1 MDGEDG
7 TVCEWVKE
15 VNGTRV
21 NGKRGMNISNM
32 TINRKTWDFI
42 QRHRDEDVRKLALR
56 GCKDPDVDFPFALQ
70 QIQGRQKAKDKLP
83 DFYANE
89 NMLYPPT
96 ISMEQCSSSQA
107 AKYKASIVSGES
119 FADLSGGFGVD
130 ALALAKVFE
139 QGYYVEPMNELCELV
154 RHNANIFNI
163 NNLQIL
169 NGTMEEMLPTLSELD
184 VIYLDPSR
192 RNAHGQRVVTLQEC
206 TPDLTQHKEQLL
218 EKARKL
224 VLVKLSPMLDLK
236 ATLALLPETTAI
248 HVVAVN
254 GECREILL
262 LLSHSIPEKIDYHA
276 VNIQNGHISDFQFS
290 NIEEM
295 EAVPALADSL
305 GAYLLEPNAAVMKA
319 GGFKC
324 IATRYGLQKLHPH
337 THLYTCDTP
346 SEDFP
351 GRQFRIVNHF
361 HFNKKEAAKHLSGIK
376 KANIAVRN
384 FPWSAEELRK
394 QLKLADGGGL
404 YLFGATMRE
413 GEHTI
418 IVGEKL

>member
-1 MDGEDG
+1 
-7 TVCEWVKE
+7 
-15 VNGTRV
+15 
-21 NGKRGMNISNM
+21 M

-42 QRHRDEDVRKLALR
+42 REHRDEDVRKLALR

-70 QIQGRQKAKDKLP
+70 QIQGSQKAQDKLP
-83 DFYANE
+83 DFFANE
-89 NMLYPPT
+89 NILYPPT
-96 ISMEQCSSSQA
+96 ISLEQCSSSQT
-107 AKYKASIVSGES
+107 AKYKASIVSGDS

-130 ALALAKVFE
+130 ALSLAKVFE

-154 RHNANIFNI
+154 HHNAKTFNI

-169 NGTMEEMLPTLSELD
+169 NGTMEDVLPTLPEVD
-184 VIYLDPSR
+184 IIFLDPSR
-192 RNAHGQRVVTLQEC
+192 RNVQGQRVVTLQEC
-206 TPDLTQHKEQLL
+206 TPDLTQYKEQLL
-218 EKARKL
+218 KKARKQ
-224 VLVKLSPMLDLK
+224 VLAKLSPMLDLK

-254 GECREILL
+254 GECKEILF

-290 NIEEM
+290 NIEET

-319 GGFKC
+319 GAFKT

-337 THLYTCDTP
+337 THLYTCDTLP
-346 SEDFP
+346 ENFP

-361 HFNKKEAAKHLSGIK
+361 HYNKKEAAKHLSGIK

-394 QLKLADGGGL
+394 QLKLSDGGSL

>member
-1 MDGEDG
+1 MIM
-7 TVCEWVKE
+7 K
-15 VNGTRV
+15 
-21 NGKRGMNISNM
+21 MINISQN
-32 TINRKTWDFI
+32 TWDFI
-42 QRHRDEDVRKLALR
+42 REHRDEDVRRLALR

-70 QIQGRQKAKDKLP
+70 QIQGRQKAQDKLP
-83 DFYANE
+83 DFFANE
-89 NMLYPPT
+89 NILYPQT
-96 ISMEQCSSSQA
+96 ISLEQCSSFQT
-107 AKYKASIVSGES
+107 AKYKASIVHGDS

-130 ALALAKVFE
+130 ALALAKVFK

-154 RHNANIFNI
+154 RHNANAFNI
-163 NNLQIL
+163 NNLHIL
-169 NGTMEEMLPTLSELD
+169 NGTMEEMLPTLPEVD

-192 RNAHGQRVVTLQEC
+192 RNVHGQRVVTLQDC
-206 TPDLTQHKEQLL
+206 TPDLTQYKDQILQKAHKQ
-218 EKARKL
+218 

-248 HVVAVN
+248 YVVAVN
-254 GECREILL
+254 GECKEILF
-262 LLSHSIPEKIDYHA
+262 LLSHNIPEKIDYHA
-276 VNIQNGHISDFQFS
+276 VNIQNEHVSDFHFS

-295 EAVPALADSL
+295 EAVPVLADAL
-305 GAYLLEPNAAVMKA
+305 GSYLLEPNAAVLKA
-319 GGFKC
+319 GAFKC
-324 IATRYGLQKLHPH
+324 IATRYGLKKLHPH

-346 SEDFP
+346 PENFP

-394 QLKLADGGGL
+394 QLKLSDGGSL

-413 GEHTI
+413 GELVL
-418 IVGEKL
+418 IVGEKGCP